1 MKTITVDQFLG
12 TSWVDVY
19 VKDENSNELLEI
31 EQGLK
36 MDEAYTAI
44 NKHKN
49 EYGITEGVFNL
60 YNGNEVQIESNKVTL

>member
-44 NKHKN
+44 NKQK
-49 EYGITEGVFNL
+49 
-60 YNGNEVQIESNKVTL
+60 